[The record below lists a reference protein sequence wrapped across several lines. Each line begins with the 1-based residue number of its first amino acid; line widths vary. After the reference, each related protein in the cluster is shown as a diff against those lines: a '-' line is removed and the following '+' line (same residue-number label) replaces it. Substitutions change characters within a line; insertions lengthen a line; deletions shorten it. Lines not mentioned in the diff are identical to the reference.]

1 MVDEKCDGQSQSPID
16 IAKSASLNQSLTKVE
31 LASSWD
37 TSSLGSSTKFELVNK
52 GYTVQLTIDSNVEIT
67 STQSGKTFHE
77 QSLTTQQKFTIKD
90 FFRDR
95 RQQICSQFIKNPSW
109 KFYSLPRC
117 IQSTVIYLRWSSL

>member
-37 TSSLGSSTKFELVNK
+37 TSSLGSSTKFKLVNK

-67 STQSGKTFHE
+67 STQSGKTFHRLLH
-77 QSLTTQQKFTIKD
+77 SK
-90 FFRDR
+90 
-95 RQQICSQFIKNPSW
+95 
-109 KFYSLPRC
+109 SLP
-117 IQSTVIYLRWSSL
+117 LRIFLETGGSRSVHNL